1 MSDVQAI
8 ADRIEIEALRGEFAD
23 AVMMRDDDRVASL
36 FTQDGAV
43 RIPDINAEAVSR
55 EQARAGVERLHAAS
69 LRNGRWRGNRGAR
82 ARDRIARCRWVAVR
96 WRHEAPR
103 RSRAGFVS
111 ALRDHRSVRR
121 RHGRRRMQLFRG
133 LLVSPSRPEHLP
145 LGVPGRASV
154 PIKHCFRVELACAPA
169 GSPAIQLVAAD
180 LKPP

>member
-55 EQARAGVERLHAAS
+55 EQARVGVERLHAAS

-82 ARDRIARCRWVAVR
+82 ARDRIARCR
-96 WRHEAPR
+96 
-103 RSRAGFVS
+103 
-111 ALRDHRSVRR
+111 
-121 RHGRRRMQLFRG
+121 
-133 LLVSPSRPEHLP
+133 
-145 LGVPGRASV
+145 
-154 PIKHCFRVELACAPA
+154 
-169 GSPAIQLVAAD
+169 
-180 LKPP
+180 